1 MHMKYLMIM
10 WGAAIVYLVVG
21 IYAVNKKE
29 PMRLSFVSRLTEDMV
44 SDIPAYN
51 KEVGKMWCAFSGVLF
66 AGGILIALNPAFSV
80 FFFAI
85 FCVVGI
91 GGAVWWQSKIE
102 ERFITEPDK

>member
-1 MHMKYLMIM
+1 
-10 WGAAIVYLVVG
+10 
-21 IYAVNKKE
+21 
-29 PMRLSFVSRLTEDMV
+29 
-44 SDIPAYN
+44 
-51 KEVGKMWCAFSGVLF
+51 MWCAFSGVLF